1 VRHTPHKEGIVTA
14 NAGFDVAKD
23 FHWLA
28 VTDDR
33 GHPLLSHRVDND
45 PAIIEESIGELLAV
59 QAEHG
64 TVTVGLDIL
73 GGIAALLTAML
84 LTAGFRVVHVPGLA
98 VNRARRGTRGGE
110 NKSDARDAK
119 VIAEQVMLREDLR
132 AVELPQDT
140 AVELRLLVSHRTTLV
155 KEATARTARLR
166 DLLTGIH
173 PGLERAVDPTNKSG
187 LILLGHY
194 VTPAEIRHAG
204 ATRIAAYL
212 HRRGVR
218 TTTAQQLA
226 DAAHTA
232 ARAQH
237 VVVPGEKRTAQLIR
251 ELADQLLAG
260 KARLTSLD
268 AEIEQLVTD
277 HPDGALIRSLPGMGA
292 TLTAEFIAAVG
303 DIRRFTS
310 GDALAAASGLAPVL
324 SQSGKIRYSRSATG
338 GDKTLKRVF
347 YQAAFCS
354 IQRDPTS
361 RAFYDRKRTEG
372 KRHHQALIA
381 LARRKINVLY
391 AILRDRHPYEARPTL
406 RLVA

>member
-1 VRHTPHKEGIVTA
+1 MTA
-14 NAGFDVAKD
+14 NAGFDIAKE

-33 GHPLLSHRVDND
+33 GHQLLCHRVDND
-45 PAIIEESIGELLAV
+45 PAAIDASIGELRAIE
-59 QAEHG
+59 AEHG
-64 TVTVGLDIL
+64 PVTVGLDII
-73 GGIAALLTAML
+73 GGIAALLAAML
-84 LTAGFRVVHVPGLA
+84 LAAGFRVVHVPGLA

-110 NKSDARDAK
+110 NKSDPRDAK
-119 VIAEQVMLREDLR
+119 VIAEQVMLRDDLR
-132 AVELPQDT
+132 AIELPDES

-166 DLLTGIH
+166 DLFTGIH
-173 PGLERAVDPTNKSG
+173 PCLERAVDPTNKSG

-194 VTPAEIRHAG
+194 ITPAEIRRAG
-204 ATRIAAYL
+204 TARITPYL
-212 HRRGVR
+212 HRHGVR

-226 DAAHTA
+226 DTAHTA
-232 ARAQH
+232 AQAQH
-237 VVVPGEKRTAQLIR
+237 VVVPGERRTARLIR
-251 ELADQLLAG
+251 ELADELLAG
-260 KARLTSLD
+260 KARLSALE
-268 AEIEQLVTD
+268 AEIEQLVAH

-292 TLTAEFIAAVG
+292 ALTAEFIASVG

-338 GDKTLKRVF
+338 GDKALKRVF

-361 RAFYDRKRTEG
+361 RAFYDRKV
-372 KRHHQALIA
+372 RHEAPHNRVEVKDL
-381 LARRKINVLY
+381 RRR
-391 AILRDRHPYEARPTL
+391 A
-406 RLVA
+406 VAAAWL

>member
-1 VRHTPHKEGIVTA
+1 MTA
-14 NAGFDVAKD
+14 NAGFDIAKD
-23 FHWLA
+23 VHWLA

-33 GHPLLSHRVDND
+33 GRQLLSHRVDNTPD
-45 PAIIEESIGELLAV
+45 AIDASIGELHTIE
-59 QAEHG
+59 AEHG
-64 TVTVGLDIL
+64 PVTVGLDIL

-84 LTAGFRVVHVPGLA
+84 LAGGFRVVHVPGLA

-110 NKSDARDAK
+110 NKSDPRDAK
-119 VIAEQVMLREDLR
+119 VIAEQVMLRDDLR
-132 AVELPQDT
+132 TVELPGEQ

-173 PGLERAVDPTNKSG
+173 PGLERAVDATNTSG

-194 VTPAEIRHAG
+194 VTPAEIRRAG
-204 ATRIAAYL
+204 TARIAGYL
-212 HRRGVR
+212 HRHGVR
-218 TTTAQQLA
+218 TATAQSLA
-226 DAAHTA
+226 EAAHTA
-232 ARAQH
+232 ALAQRA
-237 VVVPGEKRTAQLIR
+237 VLPGERRTAQLIR
-251 ELADQLLAG
+251 ELADELLAG
-260 KARLTSLD
+260 KQRLRALE
-268 AEIEQLVTD
+268 AEIEKLVTG

-292 TLTAEFIAAVG
+292 ALTAEFIAAVG
-303 DIRRFTS
+303 DIRRFAS
-310 GDALAAASGLAPVL
+310 GDALAAASGLSPVL

-338 GDKTLKRVF
+338 GDKALKRVF

-354 IQRDPTS
+354 IQRDPAS
-361 RAFYDRKRTEG
+361 RAFYDRKRSEG

-391 AILRDRHPYEARPTL
+391 AILRDRRPYEARPPL